1 MKNSRNER
9 LSEHLLNVDED
20 ILANAY
26 EVDNS
31 KKLRMY
37 KKTKN
42 EKKKPIYIT
51 PVFRRVAAF
60 AACLLLIVGVA
71 LHVPT
76 IFFPDSSDIGQLST
90 GGDNSD
96 TGNDNMQKGPYI
108 VADSDDDYGIELEDL
123 KSREERYISNAL
135 LEKMQTYR
143 GTNAVYKVIVEII
156 ITGEDINEFSADE
169 EDEELLLLYDQFVKA
184 SEDYEGALAKLV
196 GVDEGREE
204 LYEQLE
210 IEEKEKIKKELS
222 RKYDE
227 CLRKLEDE
235 YYGKIAN
242 TRLEYATELSETAPV
257 LITEESGVYIYAAY
271 KSEYAFFMDLSA
283 DDINEL
289 AGKGGYVFR
298 LASAANEAMDRFEQ
312 E

>member
-26 EVDNS
+26 EVDDS
-31 KKLRMY
+31 EKLQMY
-37 KKTKN
+37 I
-42 EKKKPIYIT
+42 KKKNAKKPVYIT

-76 IFFPDSSDIGQLST
+76 FFSPDSGDIGQLST
-90 GGDNSD
+90 EGDNSD
-96 TGNDNMQKGPYI
+96 TDNDNIQKGPYI
-108 VADSDDDYGIELEDL
+108 VADSDDDYDGIELENV

-135 LEKMQTYR
+135 LEKMQMYR
-143 GTNAVYKVIVEII
+143 DTDAVYRVIVEII
-156 ITGEDINEFSADE
+156 ITDEDNNEFTADE
-169 EDEELLLLYDQFVKA
+169 EDEKFLLLYDQLVKA
-184 SEDYEGALAKLV
+184 IEEYEDALSKLV

-204 LYEQLE
+204 LYEQLQ
-210 IEEKEKIKKELS
+210 IDEKEALKKELS
-222 RKYDE
+222 RKCDARSE
-227 CLRKLEDE
+227 ELRNE
-235 YYGKIAN
+235 YNDKIAN
-242 TRLEYATELSETAPV
+242 ARLEYATQLSETAPV
-257 LITEESGVYIYAAY
+257 LVTEESGVFIYEAY
-271 KSEYAFFMDLSA
+271 KGEYAFFMDLSA

-289 AGKGGYVFR
+289 AEKGGYIFR
-298 LASAANEAMDRFEQ
+298 LASAANETIDRLEQ